1 MEAIGLFYGSDTGTT
16 EDIIERIK
24 NAFSKEIE
32 VHNIANSSK
41 EDLEKYEKLILA
53 SPTWGSGDLQAD
65 WEDFENNLSKID
77 FSNKTIALVGLG
89 DQESYSDTFCNSLSH
104 LYEYVKK
111 GKVVGKTSAEGYYF
125 EDSDSV
131 IDGEFVGLAID
142 DVNQDELTDERIEAW
157 VKQIEGS
164 F

>member
-16 EDIIERIK
+16 EDIVERIK
-24 NAFSKEIE
+24 NTFSKEIE

-111 GKVVGKTSAEGYYF
+111 GNVVGKTSAEGYYF

>member
-1 MEAIGLFYGSDTGTT
+1 METIGLFFGSDTGTT
-16 EDIIERIK
+16 EDIVEKIK

-32 VHNIANSSK
+32 VHNIADSSK
-41 EDLEKYEKLILA
+41 EDIEKYDKLILA

-65 WEDFENNLSKID
+65 WEDFENNLQEID
-77 FSNKTIALVGLG
+77 FSSKTIALVGLG

-104 LYEYVKK
+104 LYAHVKA
-111 GKVVGKTSAEGYYF
+111 GNVVGKTSTDGYHYD
-125 EDSDSV
+125 ESESV
-131 IDGEFVGLAID
+131 VDGKFVGLAID

-157 VKQIEGS
+157 VKDIEGS